1 MDKKEI
7 VDQYLLQNGFIKE
20 EAMQEELHRMAE
32 QCPPATAAEK
42 GLTTD
47 YDKAYETYLIL
58 TKQQTVGGAPAA
70 AMNPATTMAAVSQPT
85 STATAAETAAV
96 SAAILN
102 SFQDKLTA
110 GMNSKIQLY
119 LLGRPAPSAYI
130 PEGTTGVIKAES
142 WNKSIQ
148 SKIDSGAYR
157 VLDDYTKDGKVIKS
171 KSNYEA
177 LKAAVENGTP
187 VAVHV
192 GPLGTRPVGYVL
204 NLGATG
210 ADGSSVQTVTRQ
222 EAQQILTWKVNGYL
236 GEENGAAL
244 RLKTVASR
252 TDKNNPGRAQAMKT
266 VMVDVNKKT
275 KIESGAYE
283 AVREVSETR
292 KPMTLKTEL
301 SFKVEDTTKMTG
313 AQKHP
318 TRVIRASVTVE
329 LPTLR
334 LVDKYA
340 EKFQKKGVDLSIP
353 PTSAEDMVLM
363 SQVIAAARLE
373 ATSREADKQIL
384 LLNPE
389 FKAEVEQMQKAMTTQ
404 SPSGVTL

>member
-1 MDKKEI
+1 MNKKEL
-7 VDQYLLQNGFIKE
+7 VDQYLLQQGFIQ
-20 EAMQEELHRMAE
+20 EADIAREVKKLAD

-47 YDKAYETYLIL
+47 YDKAYETYMII
-58 TKQQTVGGAPAA
+58 TKQQSTADAPAG
-70 AMNPATTMAAVSQPT
+70 AMNPAITMAAVSQPT

-96 SAAILN
+96 SQAVLN
-102 SFQDKLTA
+102 SFQEKLTA
-110 GMNSKIQLY
+110 GMNSKIDIY
-119 LLGRPAPSAYI
+119 LLGRPDPSTYI
-130 PEGTTGVIKAES
+130 PEGTSGVIIADA
-142 WNKSIQ
+142 WNKTIQ
-148 SKIDSGAYR
+148 SKIDNGTYR
-157 VLDDYTKDGKVIKS
+157 VLDDYTKDGKLIKS
-171 KSNYEA
+171 KSNYDT

-187 VAVHV
+187 MAVHI
-192 GPLGTRPVGYVL
+192 GPLGTRPVGYIL

-210 ADGSSVQTVTRQ
+210 ADGSSVQVVTRQ

-266 VMVDVNKKT
+266 VMVDVNKKS
-275 KIESGAYE
+275 KIEAGAYE
-283 AVREVSETR
+283 SVREVSDTR

-301 SFKVEDTTKMTG
+301 SFKVEDTSKLTG

-318 TRVIRASVTVE
+318 TRVIRASVKVE
-329 LPTLR
+329 LPTLKM
-334 LVDKYA
+334 VDKYA
-340 EKFQKKGVDLSIP
+340 DKFTKKSADLSIP

-363 SQVIAAARLE
+363 SQIIAAARLE
-373 ATSREADKQIL
+373 ATSSDSAKQIL

-389 FKAEVEQMQKAMTTQ
+389 FKDEVEKMQQAMTTQ
-404 SPSGVTL
+404 APAGAAL